1 MHLQFLGAAGEV
13 TGSRHLLEV
22 AGLRI
27 LIDCGMFQGGH
38 GADERNREP
47 FGVDP
52 AALSAVILT
61 HAHIDHSGLLPRLVR
76 EGFRGPVYA
85 TPATIELIHVMLKD
99 SAHLMAADAERHAR
113 HAHHGEDVV
122 AGPLYKLADVE
133 RLLARMM
140 PLAYDT
146 PMALAP
152 GVLFRLQDA
161 GHILGSALVVFTLR
175 EAGRERTVV
184 MSGDLGQPGR
194 PILRD
199 PICIGE
205 ADVVVME
212 STYGDRNHKP
222 MAATLDELVE
232 AVARTLGKKHGNVLI
247 PAFAVGRTQE
257 ILYWL
262 ERLTLDGRLP
272 ELEVFVDSPM
282 ANEVGAITARHFE
295 LFDEAARRLQA
306 ARQQGPR
313 RMHLRHVRS
322 VAESMALNQVTRGA
336 VIVASSGMCEGGRI
350 GHHLIHQLPNERT
363 TVLITG
369 FQARGTV
376 GRHLVERAPE
386 VRIFGQRV
394 PVRAEII
401 TLGGFSAHADQ
412 NALIGW
418 LRAYRKP
425 PAALWLVHGEPMAAQ
440 ALEARVRADLG
451 WSAVGIARLGQRIDL
466 DAPQPA
472 MAS

>member
-1 MHLQFLGAAGEV
+1 
-13 TGSRHLLEV
+13 
-22 AGLRI
+22 
-27 LIDCGMFQGGH
+27 
-38 GADERNREP
+38 
-47 FGVDP
+47 
-52 AALSAVILT
+52 
-61 HAHIDHSGLLPRLVR
+61 
-76 EGFRGPVYA
+76 
-85 TPATIELIHVMLKD
+85 
-99 SAHLMAADAERHAR
+99 
-113 HAHHGEDVV
+113 
-122 AGPLYKLADVE
+122 
-133 RLLARMM
+133 
-140 PLAYDT
+140 
-146 PMALAP
+146 
-152 GVLFRLQDA
+152 
-161 GHILGSALVVFTLR
+161 
-175 EAGRERTVV
+175 
-184 MSGDLGQPGR
+184 
-194 PILRD
+194 
-199 PICIGE
+199 
-205 ADVVVME
+205 
-212 STYGDRNHKP
+212 
-222 MAATLDELVE
+222 
-232 AVARTLGKKHGNVLI
+232 
-247 PAFAVGRTQE
+247 
-257 ILYWL
+257 
-262 ERLTLDGRLP
+262 
-272 ELEVFVDSPM
+272 
-282 ANEVGAITARHFE
+282 
-295 LFDEAARRLQA
+295 
-306 ARQQGPR
+306 
-313 RMHLRHVRS
+313 
-322 VAESMALNQVTRGA
+322 MALNQVTRGA